1 MKNYYKDRGDDVK
14 KILLTKNNYKE
25 FVSKEK
31 KEICIQENM
40 ILTSGAKDEIRRG
53 GINTVYENEMTDVK
67 KEESPSNKEAE
78 SPSNKKEVIASIEMI
93 LKQDYN
99 ILDEEKIQEVCGLIL
114 DKIQ

>member
-25 FVSKEK
+25 FVSKDK

-40 ILTSGAKDEIRRG
+40 ILTSGAKDEIRKG
-53 GINTVYENEMTDVK
+53 GINTVYANEMDDVK
-67 KEESPSNKEAE
+67 KEEEPSNR
-78 SPSNKKEVIASIEMI
+78 KEVIVNIKNI

-99 ILDEEKIQEVCGLIL
+99 IVDDEKIQEVCSLIL